1 MALRSLFV
9 VILGCCFAD
18 CQIAEA
24 QTASRRLPIV
34 TTDSAGMDAS
44 RLEKI
49 DSVVQTALDQK
60 KLPGCVVLIG
70 RQGKVAYLKAFGAKQ
85 LQPTIE
91 PMTTDTLFDLAS
103 LTKPIATATCV
114 MRLIEEGKVRLR
126 DPVFQHLPGFEQ
138 GDKKDITVEHLL
150 LHQGGLIADNP
161 LSDFSESREKAIE
174 KLIAINKTQPPGT
187 KFIYSDVGFMLL
199 GELVAKVSGRPLD
212 AYAKETI
219 FDPLSM
225 SETMYL
231 PTESLKLRAAPT
243 EMRDGKWMQGD
254 VHDPRAF
261 ALGGVA
267 GHAGLFSTA
276 EDLALYAN
284 MMLQL
289 GAGPQGKILGEA
301 TVRKMTTRHPVSSGY
316 RGLGWDMQTGYSANK
331 GETMSASA
339 FGHGGF
345 TGTGIWIDP
354 QLDLFVIFLSNR
366 VHPDG
371 KGLVNPLIGTIGTIA
386 ASSIKELPG
395 EETAAPTK
403 VLCGIDVLQREAF
416 KRLEGRK
423 IGLITNHTGVDREGM
438 TTIAAFHAAKN
449 LELKTLFSPEH
460 GIAGALDESN
470 IGDSRDPET
479 DLPIYSLYGQSRS
492 PSAESLKGLDTLVFD
507 IQDIGCR
514 FYTYV
519 STMKLAMQA
528 AAKAKIKFVVLDRPN
543 PLGGLIVEGPV
554 LDEGAESFVAY
565 HTVAVRHGMTV
576 GELAMLLNEEC
587 KIGVDLE
594 IVKVA
599 GWQRAAYYDQCDLAW
614 INPSPNMRS
623 MNAALLYPGVGLWEM
638 TNLSVGR
645 GTDTPFE
652 LIGAPWIDGRKLAA
666 SLNAARLPG
675 VTFLAKDFMP
685 SASKFKGETCGGVM
699 ITITDRDRVRA
710 LDIGLEIARQMKQIH
725 GDKWNTKE
733 INRLLG
739 AKQTSDA
746 ILQGRSLEEIK
757 SLYANEAS
765 VFATRRAK
773 FLIYP

>member
-9 VILGCCFAD
+9 VILGCCFAA
-18 CQIAEA
+18 CQIASA
-24 QTASRRLPIV
+24 QTASRRLPVV
-34 TTDSAGMDAS
+34 TTDSAGMDAA
-44 RLEKI
+44 RLAKI
-49 DSVVQTALDQK
+49 ESVVQTALDQK
-60 KLPGCVVLIG
+60 KLPGCVVLVG
-70 RQGKVAYLKAFGAKQ
+70 RQGKVAYLKSFGAKQ

-103 LTKPIATATCV
+103 LTKPIATATSV
-114 MRLIEEGKVRLR
+114 MKLVEEGKVRLR
-126 DPVFQHLPGFEQ
+126 DPVSQHLPGFEQ
-138 GDKKDITVEHLL
+138 GDKKEITVEHLL
-150 LHQGGLIADNP
+150 THQGGLIADN
-161 LSDFSESREKAIE
+161 LLADFSAGREKAIE
-174 KLIAINKTQPPGT
+174 KLIAINKSQPPGT
-187 KFIYSDVGFMLL
+187 KFVYSDVGFMLL
-199 GELVAKVSGRPLD
+199 GELVAKVSGKPLD
-212 AYAKETI
+212 AYAKENL
-219 FDPLSM
+219 FEPLGM

-231 PTESLKLRAAPT
+231 PTEALKLRAAPT
-243 EMRDGKWMQGD
+243 EMRDGQWIQGE

-276 EDLALYAN
+276 EDLALYAD
-284 MMLQL
+284 MMLRN
-289 GAGPQGKILGEA
+289 GAAPEGKILGEA

-316 RGLGWDMQTGYSANK
+316 RGLGWDMQTGYSSNK

-339 FGHGGF
+339 YGHGGF

-371 KGLVNPLIGTIGTIA
+371 KGSVNPLIGTIGTIA
-386 ASSIKELPG
+386 ASTIQNLPL
-395 EETAAPTK
+395 EPSLAQTK
-403 VLCGIDVLQREAF
+403 VLCGIDVLEREAF
-416 KRLEGRK
+416 KSLAGRK
-423 IGLITNHTGVDREGM
+423 IGLITNHTGVNREGV
-438 TTIAAFHAAKN
+438 TTIQLLNAAQN

-479 DLPIYSLYGQSRS
+479 GLPIFSLYGPSRS
-492 PSAESLKGLDTLVFD
+492 PSEESLKGLDTLVFD

-543 PLGGLIVEGPV
+543 PLGGLVVEGPI

-576 GELAMLLNEEC
+576 GELARMLNEEC
-587 KIGVDLE
+587 KIGSDLE
-594 IVKVA
+594 IIKVE
-599 GWQRAAYYDQCDLAW
+599 GWQRAAYYDQCNLAW

-666 SLNAARLPG
+666 SLSAARLPG

-685 SASKFKGETCGGVM
+685 SASKFKGEACGGVM
-699 ITITDRDRVRA
+699 ITITDRNRVRA
-710 LDIGLEIARQMKQIH
+710 LDIGLEIARQLKALH
-725 GDKWNTKE
+725 GEKWNVKE
-733 INRLLG
+733 LNRLLG
-739 AKQTSDA
+739 SKNTADA
-746 ILQGRSLEEIK
+746 ILQGQTLEEIK
-757 SLYANEAS
+757 ATYTKDAKT
-765 VFATRRAK
+765 FAARRAK
-773 FLIYP
+773 FLVYP